1 MTQGTSLVPS
11 REELLAR
18 AAALIPVLRERS
30 DSCERM
36 RRCPEETVV
45 DFEAAGLIRM
55 CQPARYGGYEY
66 GWDVRSEVCEILAR
80 GCGSQAWIHHI
91 LTDHTQKLGAFPEA
105 AQDDVWRK
113 TPNARIAAGLD
124 PVGKAR
130 RVAGGVRYSGRHGF
144 SSGIDHV
151 QWLLCGGHI
160 FSEGEPPQ
168 RCYFLVPKSDAIV
181 IDDWF
186 VSGLAGT
193 GSKSFEVKDVFVP
206 EHRILD
212 GAAAEAGVGPGTRV
226 STAPIFRMP
235 YTSIAGT
242 GFAAVTVGMARG
254 FLDNWIRYTSTRS
267 SRGTSVADLMGTHM
281 NAGRA
286 AVEIEAAG
294 RMYLVAARE
303 AMATLGRGEPL
314 SEEQRLQSRLSSSM
328 AGQLALAAV
337 QRLYNAAG
345 GRANYLRNVLQRQ
358 VRDVQTAA
366 SHISLVWENATAA
379 YGSHLLASPG

>member
-1 MTQGTSLVPS
+1 
-11 REELLAR
+11 
-18 AAALIPVLRERS
+18 
-30 DSCERM
+30 
-36 RRCPEETVV
+36 
-45 DFEAAGLIRM
+45 M
-55 CQPARYGGYEY
+55 CQPARYGGYEM

-91 LTDHTQKLGAFPEA
+91 LTDHTQKLGVFPEA
-105 AQDDVWRK
+105 AQDDVWRA

-130 RVAGGVRYSGRHGF
+130 RVPGGVRYSGRHGF

-160 FSEGEPPQ
+160 FADGAPPQ
-168 RCYFLVPKSDAIV
+168 RCYFLVPKSDATV
-181 IDDWF
+181 IDDWY

-212 GAAAEAGVGPGTRV
+212 NNEAEGGTGPGTRV
-226 STAPIFRMP
+226 SNAPIFRMP

-254 FLDNWIRYTSTRS
+254 FLDNWLAYTRTRS

-281 NAGRA
+281 TAGRA
-286 AVEIEAAG
+286 AAEIETAH
-294 RMYLVAARE
+294 RMYLEAARG
-303 AMATLGRGEPL
+303 AMAMLARGERL
-314 SEEQRLQSRLSSSM
+314 SEHERLQSRLSSSL
-328 AGQLALAAV
+328 AAQLALAAV
-337 QRLYNAAG
+337 QRLYNTAG
-345 GRANYLRNVLQRQ
+345 GRANYLSNVLQRQ

-366 SHISLVWENATAA
+366 SHISLVWDNATSA
-379 YGSHLLASPG
+379 YGSHFLSSPG

>member
-1 MTQGTSLVPS
+1 VAGIPP

-18 AAALIPVLRERS
+18 AEALVPVLRQRS
-30 DSCERM
+30 DQCEKM
-36 RRCPEETVV
+36 RQCPAETVA

-55 CQPARYGGYEY
+55 CQPARYGGYEL

-105 AQDDVWRK
+105 AQDDVWRQ

-124 PVGKAR
+124 PVGKAQ
-130 RVAGGVRYSGRHGF
+130 RVPGGVRYSGRHGF

-160 FSEGEPPQ
+160 VADDAPPH
-168 RCYFLVPKSDAIV
+168 RCYFLVPKSDATV
-181 IDDWF
+181 IDDWH

-193 GSKSFEVKDVFVP
+193 GSKSFEIKDVFIP
-206 EHRILD
+206 LHRILD
-212 GAAAEAGVGPGTRV
+212 GADAESGTGPGTRV

-254 FLDNWIRYTSTRS
+254 FLDNWLTYTRPRR
-267 SRGTSVADLMGTHM
+267 SRGIVVADLMGTQM

-286 AVEIEAAG
+286 AAEIETAH
-294 RMYLVAARE
+294 RMWRDAARD
-303 AMATLGRGEPL
+303 AMATFARGERL
-314 SEEQRLQSRLSSSM
+314 SEHQRLQSRLSSSM
-328 AGQLALAAV
+328 AGHLALAAV

-345 GRANYLRNVLQRQ
+345 GRANFLSNILQRQ

-366 SHISLVWENATAA
+366 AHNSLMWDNATASF
-379 YGSHLLASPG
+379 GGHLLNPPG